1 MMVKLMLRA
10 FAFLGLALAAAGA
23 QALAWPAKPVRV
35 VIAFSPGGSTDLV
48 VRAISDRL
56 SQEIGQPVVVENRPG
71 ANGNVAADYVAK
83 QPADGYVVLATADA
97 LASSAHVYKL
107 AFDPLKDFTPVIQ
120 LTRQPIVLA
129 VHPSTGV
136 STLAELIALARSK
149 PGMGYA
155 TSGAGS
161 GQHMVGEWLAKLAGI
176 QLTHIPYK
184 GGGQAIVDLVGG
196 QVQIGSLGSSP
207 VIPHYKTGRLKIL
220 AQTTAARAPSLPEVP
235 TYEQAGLQGLV
246 LDQWLGLFVPA
257 GTPGE
262 VVRRLN
268 AEVDRALALP
278 AVRERFAQAALEGVG
293 GSPEQFARLYR
304 DDFEK
309 YRRLVKELEIKIN

>member
-1 MMVKLMLRA
+1 MFKRFARA
-10 FAFLGLALAAAGA
+10 LAPLCLAFAAAGA
-23 QALAWPAKPVRV
+23 HAQAWPAKPIRI

-48 VRAISDRL
+48 VRAMSDRL
-56 SQEIGQPVVVENRPG
+56 SQELGQSLVVENRPG

-97 LASSAHVYKL
+97 LPASAHLYKL
-107 AFDPLKDFTPVIQ
+107 AFDPMKDFTPVIQ

-136 STLAELIALARSK
+136 TTLAELIALAKTK

-207 VIPHYKTGRLKIL
+207 VIPHYKAGKLSIL
-220 AQTTAARAPSLPEVP
+220 AQTTATRAPSLPEVP
-235 TYEQAGLQGLV
+235 TYEQAGLKGLV
-246 LDQWLGLFVPA
+246 LDQWLGLLVPA
-257 GTPGE
+257 GTPAE
-262 VVRRLN
+262 VVKRLN
-268 AEVDRALALP
+268 AEVDKALALP
-278 AVRERFAQAALEGVG
+278 AMRERFAQAALEGVG

-309 YRRLVKELEIKIN
+309 YGRLVKELNIKIN

>member
-1 MMVKLMLRA
+1 MLKLVSRA
-10 FAFLGLALAAAGA
+10 LAALALGLAAAGVHA
-23 QALAWPAKPVRV
+23 QAWPAKPVRIIV
-35 VIAFSPGGSTDLV
+35 AFSPGGSTDLV

-56 SQEIGQPVVVENRPG
+56 AQELGQPVVVENRPG

-97 LASSAHVYKL
+97 LPASAHLYRL
-107 AFDPLKDFTPVIQ
+107 GFDPLKDFTPVIQ

-136 STLAELIALARSK
+136 STLAELIALARAK

-196 QVQIGSLGSSP
+196 QVPIGSLGSSP
-207 VIPHYKTGRLKIL
+207 VIPHYKSGKLKIL
-220 AQTTAARAPSLPEVP
+220 AQTTATRAPSLPEVP
-235 TYEQAGLQGLV
+235 TYEEAGLKGLV
-246 LDQWLGLFVPA
+246 LDQWLGLLLPGGAPA
-257 GTPGE
+257 E
-262 VVRRLN
+262 AVNRLN

-278 AVRERFAQAALEGVG
+278 AMRERFAQAALEAVG
-293 GSPEQFARLYR
+293 GSPEQFAKLYR
-304 DDFEK
+304 DDIEK
-309 YRRLVKELEIKIN
+309 YRRLVQELNIKIN